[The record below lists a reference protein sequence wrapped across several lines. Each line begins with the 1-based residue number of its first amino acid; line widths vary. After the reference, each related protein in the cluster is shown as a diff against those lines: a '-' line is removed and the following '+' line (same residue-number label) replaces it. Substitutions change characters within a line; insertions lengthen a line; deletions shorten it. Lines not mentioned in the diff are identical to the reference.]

1 MTELLKQQE
10 YHELPE
16 TQRLIALCRQDI
28 VAARIK
34 LASARELTKDQRDTL
49 WRLVES
55 REWFVKMV
63 GKDFK
68 AELERVDRELEIELG
83 GG

>member
-10 YHELPE
+10 YQELPE

-28 VAARIK
+28 VAARIA
-34 LASARELTKDQRDTL
+34 LASARDLTKDQRDAL
-49 WRLVES
+49 WRLVER

-68 AELERVDRELEIELG
+68 AELERIDRELEIQLG